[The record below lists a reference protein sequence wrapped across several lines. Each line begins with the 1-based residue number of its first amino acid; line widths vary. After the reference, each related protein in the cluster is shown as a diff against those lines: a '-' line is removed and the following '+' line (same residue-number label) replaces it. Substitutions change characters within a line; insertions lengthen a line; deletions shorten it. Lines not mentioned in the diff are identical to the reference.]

1 MISLSSLRF
10 PKDLCSAVMFSLFLE
25 IKLQESSSFTSKVLE
40 SLFIPMLSFP
50 LLVLNLFSSASSK
63 FCIIFAFLLFFL
75 PTFFLLFGK
84 FLFRFFFSIKKKK
97 SWSSVKCS
105 QEERR

>member
-1 MISLSSLRF
+1 MVSLSGLRF

-25 IKLQESSSFTSKVLE
+25 IKLHESSSFTSKVLE

-63 FCIIFAFLLFFL
+63 FCIIFALLLFFS
-75 PTFFLLFGK
+75 TNLLFAFWK
-84 FLFRFFFSIKKKK
+84 ISF
-97 SWSSVKCS
+97 
-105 QEERR
+105 

>member
-1 MISLSSLRF
+1 MVSLSSLRF
-10 PKDLCSAVMFSLFLE
+10 PKDLCSAVMFSLFLK

-40 SLFIPMLSFP
+40 PLFIPMLSFP

-63 FCIIFAFLLFFL
+63 FCIIYALWLFFL
-75 PTFFLLFGK
+75 PTFFLFFGK
-84 FLFRFFFSIKKKK
+84 FLFRFFFPLKKK